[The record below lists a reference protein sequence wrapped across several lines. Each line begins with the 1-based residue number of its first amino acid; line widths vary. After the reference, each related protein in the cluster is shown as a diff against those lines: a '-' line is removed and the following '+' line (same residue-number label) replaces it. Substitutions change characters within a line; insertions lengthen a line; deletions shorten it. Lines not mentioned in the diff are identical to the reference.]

1 MFFGQQLKFIVFR
14 SILWLA
20 FLVTV
25 FLSSCIPQNK
35 ILLMQ
40 YDQLNDSAYANKFL
54 GEEHP
59 LTEYIIQ
66 PNDYLYVNITT
77 IEKPLSDF
85 LAPGGGLNFLDA
97 SNQALLGYHVSD
109 DSTILFP
116 YLGLIK
122 VAGLTVRQSADE
134 VKIAASKILGERLRV
149 DVKLINNSVNI
160 MGEVKSEGSFN
171 MTKNKITIYE
181 ALTLAGGLTPYAKR
195 EYIKVFRK
203 VGSENV
209 VYLVDVLS
217 GNLISG
223 NMFYVFPNDQ
233 IYVDQMR
240 AKSIGITPTF
250 SLSVLMTLL
259 TAYVLILSLTK

>member
-1 MFFGQQLKFIVFR
+1 MFLEKQMKFTIFR
-14 SILWLA
+14 SPLLVA
-20 FLVTV
+20 FVVTI
-25 FLSSCIPQNK
+25 FLSSCIPQKK

-59 LTEYIIQ
+59 LTEYVVQ
-66 PNDYLYVNITT
+66 PNDYLYINITT
-77 IEKPLSDF
+77 VEKPLSDF
-85 LAPGGGLNFLDA
+85 LSPGGGLNFLDA
-97 SNQALLGYHVSD
+97 TNQALLGYHVSD

-116 YLGLIK
+116 YLGPIK
-122 VAGLTVRQSADE
+122 VAGLTVRE
-134 VKIAASKILGERLRV
+134 CHEVVKIAASKIIGDRLRI

-160 MGEVKSEGSFN
+160 MGEVNKEGIYN

-195 EYIKVFRK
+195 EYIKVLRR
-203 VGSENV
+203 VGDEKI

-233 IYVDQMR
+233 IYVEQMR

>member
-1 MFFGQQLKFIVFR
+1 MFFGKQQKFKIFR
-14 SILWLA
+14 S
-20 FLVTV
+20 FLVAAIVGTI
-25 FLSSCIPQNK
+25 FLSACIQQKK

-40 YDQLNDSAYANKFL
+40 YDKLNDSAYANTFV

-59 LTEYIIQ
+59 LTEYVIQ

-77 IEKPLSDF
+77 VEKPLSDF

-116 YLGLIK
+116 YLGQIK
-122 VAGLTVRQSADE
+122 VAGLTVRE
-134 VKIAASKILGERLRV
+134 CHEVVKIAASRIIGDRLRI

-160 MGEVKSEGSFN
+160 MGEVNKEGIYN

-195 EYIKVFRK
+195 EYIKVLRK
-203 VGSENV
+203 VGDETI

-233 IYVDQMR
+233 IYVEQMR
-240 AKSIGITPTF
+240 AKAIGITPTF

>member
-1 MFFGQQLKFIVFR
+1 MFFGQKLNV
-14 SILWLA
+14 SILKILMSLIILA
-20 FLVTV
+20 AMTV
-25 FLSSCIPQNK
+25 SSCIPQKK

-40 YDQLNDSAYANKFL
+40 YDQLNDSAYANKFV

-59 LTEYIIQ
+59 LREYVIQ

-77 IEKPLSDF
+77 VEKPLSDF
-85 LAPGGGLNFLDA
+85 MAPVAGVNFLDA
-97 SNQALLGYHVSD
+97 GNQALVGYHVND

-116 YLGLIK
+116 YLGPIK
-122 VAGLTVRQSADE
+122 VAGLTVRESHNE
-134 VKIAASKILGERLRV
+134 IKAAATKILGDRLRI

-160 MGEVKSEGSFN
+160 MGEVKTEGSFN

-195 EYIKVFRK
+195 EYIKVFRN
-203 VGSENV
+203 VGNEKV

-240 AKSIGITPTF
+240 AKSYGITPTF

>member
-1 MFFGQQLKFIVFR
+1 MFFGQQLKFTVFR
-14 SILWLA
+14 SLFWVALV
-20 FLVTV
+20 VTV

-40 YDQLNDSAYANKFL
+40 YDQLNDSAYANNFL

-66 PNDYLYVNITT
+66 PNDYLYVNIST

-122 VAGLTVRQSADE
+122 VAGLTVRQSTDE
-134 VKIAASKILGERLRV
+134 VKIAASKILGERIRV

-160 MGEVKSEGSFN
+160 MGEVKSEGTFN

-203 VGSENV
+203 VGGENV